1 MNSSDDRKPDN
12 PPRTRMGLLNER
24 GEPEQDV
31 IAVLSRVYA
40 ALFYETLRDSFFED
54 TERILNFLAP
64 LMEAQQSMEYGEAFF
79 LLCASYEALSQP
91 VPETV
96 RAISGHAALES
107 TFAVGFVRRLAEFCE
122 PA

>member
-12 PPRTRMGLLNER
+12 SPRKRMGLLNER

-54 TERILNFLAP
+54 AERILNFLAP
-64 LMEAQQSMEYGEAFF
+64 LMEARRGMEYGEAFP
-79 LLCASYEALSQP
+79 LICASYEALSQP

-96 RAISGHAALES
+96 QAISGHAALES
-107 TFAVGFVRRLAEFCE
+107 AFAAGFVRRLSEVCE
-122 PA
+122 TA